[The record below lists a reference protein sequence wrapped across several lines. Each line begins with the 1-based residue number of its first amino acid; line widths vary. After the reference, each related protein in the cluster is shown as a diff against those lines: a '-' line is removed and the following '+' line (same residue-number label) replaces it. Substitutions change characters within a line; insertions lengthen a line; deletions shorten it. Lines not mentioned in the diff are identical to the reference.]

1 MKMEAAA
8 LISTTTTN
16 ATVSL
21 AHQVM
26 TEIGIPG
33 GSGQGGGGIPLR
45 FTKCQYS
52 GKKSFEALAAK

>member
-1 MKMEAAA
+1 MKMEAAV
-8 LISTTTTN
+8 LISTTTTS

-26 TEIGIPG
+26 TRPEWTG
-33 GSGQGGGGIPLR
+33 GGGGGGGIPLR